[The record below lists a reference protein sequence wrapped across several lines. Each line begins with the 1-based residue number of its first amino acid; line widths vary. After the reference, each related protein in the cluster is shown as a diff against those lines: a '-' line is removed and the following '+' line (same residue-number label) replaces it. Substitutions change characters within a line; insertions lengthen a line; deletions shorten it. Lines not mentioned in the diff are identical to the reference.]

1 MDIETGYLLYA
12 GLYRLAVIGA
22 GVVSVVLGYRLF
34 PKGISGE
41 PSADGSG
48 TSAEAK
54 TGTFSLS
61 VKNAA
66 PGTCFALFGAALI
79 VAMVVEAAPSLSLQS
94 GDGAARSIQMKGNG
108 AAAEWGRAKSLAQS
122 GDTGAAMAAY
132 GGLASKPGATASDVA
147 RVAAGM
153 AGIYLSQGRKL
164 EALAMARL
172 AVQIDGGEPEFLL
185 ALAKAAEANGLV
197 EESRAAADR
206 AKR

>member
-34 PKGISGE
+34 LKGISGE

-79 VAMVVEAAPSLSLQS
+79 VAMVVEAAPSL
-94 GDGAARSIQMKGNG
+94 
-108 AAAEWGRAKSLAQS
+108 
-122 GDTGAAMAAY
+122 
-132 GGLASKPGATASDVA
+132 
-147 RVAAGM
+147 
-153 AGIYLSQGRKL
+153 
-164 EALAMARL
+164 
-172 AVQIDGGEPEFLL
+172 
-185 ALAKAAEANGLV
+185 
-197 EESRAAADR
+197 
-206 AKR
+206 